1 MINLTRSFILAC
13 ILLSPCTQAELIQW
27 DAFEAGDNLAVKDN
41 TTGLIWLDLTLTNHL
56 SYNEAGNAYSG
67 WEYASADA
75 VYGLLDSAFTDIQL
89 VRHDTQEPSNYER
102 NCSNTS
108 DCYAQATNWQ
118 TLFGMTQ
125 GNRYYQT
132 YAFGLYQDEETNRL
146 RMAGSYLNGSA
157 LANVYG
163 QDFDN
168 AHNTQLT
175 QSNDLYSTFLIQSQP
190 QARASSTVSA
200 TAPNVF
206 AFLCVPFMWLAIRKR
221 LTA

>member
-1 MINLTRSFILAC
+1 MDNLARSLILVC
-13 ILLSPCTQAELIQW
+13 ILLSPCSQAELIQW
-27 DAFEAGDNLAVKDN
+27 DAFETGDNLAVKDN

-56 SYNEAGNAYSG
+56 SYNDAGNAYSG

-125 GNRYYQT
+125 GSRYYQT
-132 YAFGLYQDEETNRL
+132 YAFGLYRDDSSRL

-168 AHNTQLT
+168 AHNTQLSE
-175 QSNDLYSTFLIQSQP
+175 SNDLYSTFLIQSQL
-190 QARASSTVSA
+190 QAQASSTVSA
-200 TAPNVF
+200 GAPNAF
-206 AFLCVPFMWLAIRKR
+206 AFLCFPFVWLAIRKKIR
-221 LTA
+221 E

>member
-1 MINLTRSFILAC
+1 MNNLARSFLFLC
-13 ILLSPCTQAELIQW
+13 LFLSPFTQAELIQW
-27 DAFEAGDNLAVKDN
+27 DAFEEGDNLAVKDN
-41 TTGLIWLDLTLTNHL
+41 TSGLIWLDLTLTNHL
-56 SYNEAGNAYSG
+56 SYNEAGNAYAG

-75 VYGLLDSAFTDIQL
+75 VYGLLDSAFTDIEL
-89 VRHDTQEPSNYER
+89 IRHDTQEPINYER

-132 YAFGLYQDEETNRL
+132 YAFGLYQDDKTSRL

-157 LANVYG
+157 LANIYA

-168 AHNTQLT
+168 AHNIQLSE
-175 QSNDLYSTFLIQSQP
+175 SNDLYSTFLIQSQP
-190 QARASSTVSA
+190 QSSSTVSA
-200 TAPNVF
+200 TAPNAFV
-206 AFLCVPFMWLAIRKR
+206 FLCFPFVWLAIRNR
-221 LTA
+221 SIV